1 MKGQVEAL
9 VKAKLAASKKSQEQE
24 TKEISEISYIFYD
37 LAKSQTTIKPS
48 RPKEDEH
55 EVSTVSAAFN
65 LNTILKKRQG
75 SP

>member
-1 MKGQVEAL
+1 MEAL

-24 TKEISEISYIFYD
+24 TKEIGEIASIFYD
-37 LAKSQTTIKPS
+37 LAKSQATIKPP